1 MGRFEWDVRL
11 AALVAGT
18 FRIVFR
24 RARVSR
30 SDTIPVFRE
39 PPSSSKSNVRHVHD
53 CDGLAD
59 LNSGAWPTRRHE
71 SRKEGTLKL

>member
-30 SDTIPVFRE
+30 SDTIPVF
-39 PPSSSKSNVRHVHD
+39 
-53 CDGLAD
+53 
-59 LNSGAWPTRRHE
+59 
-71 SRKEGTLKL
+71 SRILLSLQKIMSAMLRIAMSLRT